1 MPTSLILDRKFKL
14 PKSCGL
20 NDENGKPHKSNA
32 IYHLFNYLDPI
43 FNDYI
48 IDDKHYSIKIIAP
61 TFNQDYDTSV
71 DNIPSFAN
79 AFTDAVYRR
88 LANISNISETFEFS
102 DKTYVRNVIFVNKNN
117 DHDIVLFDLVEL
129 DFKCKFNYIETTKL
143 FDIEGN
149 IEILTDEDEL
159 RHDFKNGMWDVLKY
173 IWCKK

>member
-48 IDDKHYSIKIIAP
+48 IDDKHCSIKIIAP

-88 LANISNISETFEFS
+88 LANISNISETF
-102 DKTYVRNVIFVNKNN
+102 KI
-117 DHDIVLFDLVEL
+117 
-129 DFKCKFNYIETTKL
+129 
-143 FDIEGN
+143 GN
-149 IEILTDEDEL
+149 APKPDSPLRRQGEHLWQKKIPEEIRPPMHCLM
-159 RHDFKNGMWDVLKY
+159 RSSA
-173 IWCKK
+173 